1 MGSVSVMTVEGRI
14 YDIWRKHRR
23 EVPAEVL
30 LHDDRARAQ
39 AQEWADGN
47 LLVFRRMAYLQVAH
61 WGGWCCGKWSHFVKF
76 VFISTP
82 LSESCPQGTRR
93 HCQLRNLY
101 LQKSLPKVYNS
112 LIWSPISSFAGMDTL
127 TVFGNGFHCQVQLL
141 YMLLNPL
148 NSTYSTPF
156 LS

>member
-1 MGSVSVMTVEGRI
+1 MTVEGRI
-14 YDIWRKHRR
+14 FDICRKHRR

-30 LHDDRARAQ
+30 PHDENDEVYGPRRSERTGICWFSDAWLTSKTAR
-39 AQEWADGN
+39 
-47 LLVFRRMAYLQVAH
+47 
-61 WGGWCCGKWSHFVKF
+61 WGKWCSGKWSHFVQF
-76 VFISTP
+76 VFISPP
-82 LSESCPQGTRR
+82 LSESCPQGTHHDRIHR
-93 HCQLRNLY
+93 QLRNLY
-101 LQKSLPKVYNS
+101 LHKSFPKVYNS

-148 NSTYSTPF
+148 KSTYSTPF